1 MTELLTDVQVAKG
14 LHMHVR
20 TLRRRIKANTIALN
34 YIRQG
39 RKMLFRPEVVES
51 YLRSIEVLRD
61 GSGHVTIA
69 EKTVRIAELRKG
81 FHLPEEFALMS
92 DVKARKFFRR
102 FRRAA

>member
-1 MTELLTDVQVAKG
+1 MTELLTDAQVAKG

-20 TLRRRIKANTIALN
+20 TLRRRIKANTIALS
-34 YIRQG
+34 YVPQG
-39 RKMLFRPEVVES
+39 RKMLFRPEIVES
-51 YLRSIEVLRD
+51 YIRSLEVIRD

-81 FHLPEEFALMS
+81 FHLPEEFAVMS

-102 FRRAA
+102 LRKAA